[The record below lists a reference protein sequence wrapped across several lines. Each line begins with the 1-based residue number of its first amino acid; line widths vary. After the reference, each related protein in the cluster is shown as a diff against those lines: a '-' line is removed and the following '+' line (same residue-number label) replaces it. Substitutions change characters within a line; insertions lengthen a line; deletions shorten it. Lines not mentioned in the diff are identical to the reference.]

1 MPRPLRELQ
10 LPYGVPSDPV
20 EALALVLR
28 ERRLE
33 LGLTQSDL
41 EDDGSFDR
49 SYVSKLE
56 LAKRTPDL
64 TAIFHIAAK
73 LQLEPN
79 ELIRRVEVR
88 LAAKHRTLT

>member
-20 EALALVLR
+20 EAFALVVR

-41 EDDGSFDR
+41 EDDASFDR

-64 TAIFHIAAK
+64 LAIFHIAGK
-73 LQLEPN
+73 LKLEPN
-79 ELIRRVEVR
+79 ELLKRVEGK
-88 LAAKHRTLT
+88 LAMKRKPLT

>member
-20 EALALVLR
+20 EAFAVVVR

-49 SYVSKLE
+49 SYVSKIE

-64 TAIFHIAAK
+64 LAIFHIASK
-73 LQLEPN
+73 LKLEPN
-79 ELIRRVEVR
+79 ELIKRVEVK
-88 LAAKHRTLT
+88 LASKRVPLT